1 MKSVRGHIFRA
12 RKSWHGRWWREE
24 LEKDA
29 EGNSRV
35 VRRQH
40 AEKLCAV
47 GDRYHSKKDVQPLL
61 DGKLRSQNEGRT
73 SPESTLPVAKYGD
86 DFFMP
91 YADRELKKSTA
102 YSYRGLWRMYLK
114 PRLEN
119 IAMKDFR
126 CVDATN
132 LLASIHAD
140 HRLSRKSL
148 RHCKGLLSTIF
159 THAKRA
165 GVLDG
170 ENPAQD
176 AGIPRAAVNG
186 RPTYAYSPQEV
197 ILMLDVLSG
206 VARTAV
212 ALMYFCGLRPGE
224 ARAAQGEEYDSK
236 KKTLRIR
243 ASMWRTHLTEPK
255 TPESV
260 APVPVAETLAE
271 ILADTRR
278 DSGFILAS
286 PTGKPVDL
294 HNLAYRII
302 VPRLTACANCGKPKK
317 GHDSPKLR
325 RMQICVHEY
334 KPKPLPEWRGW
345 YAFRRGCATLAT
357 SLDSSMAAKS
367 LLRHSNAATTESYYI
382 KSVAT
387 EAIRAVEK
395 MDALFQKGSDSTPI

>member
-1 MKSVRGHIFRA
+1 MNSVRGHIFRA
-12 RKSWHGRWWREE
+12 GKSWHGRWWREE

-29 EGNSRV
+29 DGNSRV

-40 AEKLCAV
+40 AEKLCEV
-47 GDRYHSKKDVQPLL
+47 GDRYRSKKDVQPLL
-61 DGKLRSQNEGRT
+61 DGKLWSQNEGRS
-73 SPESTLPVAKYGD
+73 SPESTLTLAKYGD
-86 DFFMP
+86 EFFMP

-102 YSYRGLWRMYLK
+102 YGYRGLWRMYLK
-114 PRLEN
+114 PRLES
-119 IAMKDFR
+119 IVMRDFR

-132 LLASIHAD
+132 LLASIHNE
-140 HRLSRKSL
+140 HKLSRKSM
-148 RHCKGLLSTIF
+148 RHCKGLLSSIF

-170 ENPAQD
+170 ENPAKD

-186 RPTYAYSPQEV
+186 KPTYAYTPQEV
-197 ILMLDVLSG
+197 LLMLDALSG

-224 ARAAQGEEYDSK
+224 ARAARWVEYNSK
-236 KKTLRIR
+236 TKTLRIG
-243 ASMWRTHLTEPK
+243 ASMWRTHLSGPK
-255 TPESV
+255 TAESV

-271 ILADTRR
+271 ILAETRSE
-278 DSGFILAS
+278 SGFILAS

-294 HNLAYRII
+294 HNLAYRIV
-302 VPRLTACANCGKPKK
+302 VPILTACAECGKPKK
-317 GHDSPKLR
+317 GHDAPKLR
-325 RMQICVHEY
+325 RTQVPHQY

-367 LLRHSNAATTESYYI
+367 LLRHSNVATTESYYI
-382 KSVAT
+382 KSVPA
-387 EAIRAVEK
+387 EAVRAVGK
-395 MDALFQKGSDSTPI
+395 MDALFQKGSDSAPI